1 MSEIVFPNDDGKEV
15 LDFCGK
21 NRCYIMEVRRLLN
34 GRRFEFKNTI
44 KISILDFTA
53 VKPIVQYNPISFLI
67 SVKLQCNKTLLL

>member
-1 MSEIVFPNDDGKEV
+1 MFPNDDGKEV

-44 KISILDFTA
+44 KISILDFTVRRIQFSYCQSIDDIEVFA
-53 VKPIVQYNPISFLI
+53 GEGSKR
-67 SVKLQCNKTLLL
+67 